1 MFIYIYIAIYTCMT
15 FMFMCIT
22 CFCCRVHLHLV
33 HSRVCVYV
41 CIYIYTYVYT
51 IYNVYNQTKM
61 RYNYCNFSEARE
73 WPPRNWWYNIRSQK
87 ENLRDD
93 ESNKI
98 LTHDHLM
105 GGVSLFM
112 LYINSLQTSFK
123 LQHFGSTKW
132 AKESK
137 EKTSDWL
144 GHPFVLLLN

>member
-1 MFIYIYIAIYTCMT
+1 MFIYIYCYIYMHDFHVHVHYMFLLQGSFTSRTFTC
-15 FMFMCIT
+15 
-22 CFCCRVHLHLV
+22 
-33 HSRVCVYV
+33 VCVCV
-41 CIYIYTYVYT
+41 YIYTYVYT